1 MMAVLRASFQDASVH
16 GPEVSINVMVPRMG
30 DTATT
35 AHARWDFSSVAQGS
49 TTMVSAWSDTL
60 QLLTMSFISI
70 PASMS
75 ARVAALIN
83 ALATLPSFSITWRAS
98 GAEVVVSEEERG
110 RVRILHNAP
119 CS

>member
-1 MMAVLRASFQDASVH
+1 M
-16 GPEVSINVMVPRMG
+16 NVMVPRMG

-98 GAEVVVSEEERG
+98 GAEVVVSGEW
-110 RVRILHNAP
+110 
-119 CS
+119 